1 MKILT
6 ALRYKWHK
14 GLSMGLP
21 GATELMIVLGIV
33 VLVFGGKKIPELMKG
48 IGGGIKNFKAAVKED
63 DAAVASSEEPK
74 QVETDATT
82 TTEAKVEETTKQA

>member
-1 MKILT
+1 
-6 ALRYKWHK
+6 
-14 GLSMGLP
+14 MGMP

-63 DAAVASSEEPK
+63 DPAVASSEEPK
-74 QVETDATT
+74 KVENETT
-82 TTEAKVEETTKQA
+82 ASSETKVEETTKQA